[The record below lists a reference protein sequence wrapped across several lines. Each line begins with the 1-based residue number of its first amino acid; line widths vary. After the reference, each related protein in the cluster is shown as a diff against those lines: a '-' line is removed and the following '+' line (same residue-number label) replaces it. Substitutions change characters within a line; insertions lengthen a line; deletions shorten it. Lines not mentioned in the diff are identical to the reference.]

1 MDGILPSSYGERE
14 REREKEG
21 ERERRCPRFTH
32 KKTNSPSLFVQ
43 LRVTHDAFFFSYSLH
58 GSFLHSKKKFPH
70 TNF

>member
-14 REREKEG
+14 RERERGREG
-21 ERERRCPRFTH
+21 EKMPALYTQ
-32 KKTNSPSLFVQ
+32 KTNSPSLFVQ
-43 LRVTHDAFFFSYSLH
+43 LCVTHDAFFFSYSLH